1 VQESYEMLEEE
12 IEVTYTEEDGTVT
25 TIATVQVLMDAMS
38 DSVIFTNFYFDVGI
52 KNALNCYDV
61 QVSFNNENA
70 YVCKKLFA
78 GYIELIVLY
87 CISIP
92 LNIVISIF
100 AVQFVLRNRID
111 IEHQNKDK
119 DNKKKIKN

>member
-1 VQESYEMLEEE
+1 MQ
-12 IEVTYTEEDGTVT
+12 T
-25 TIATVQVLMDAMS
+25 MS
-38 DSVIFTNFYFDVGI
+38 ENIIDTDYYFDVGI
-52 KNALNCYDV
+52 KNALNCYDA
-61 QVSFNNENA
+61 QVSFNTENVL
-70 YVCKKLFA
+70 VCQNLFA

-111 IEHQNKDK
+111 IYSSEQENMKHKSNFEEQT
-119 DNKKKIKN
+119 